1 MGSILF
7 LCTGLWK
14 HVFHFLCYLKYFYHI
29 MYPDI
34 TYAAIEGPCQ
44 GFLCFAFGK
53 AIHQSTKLNLCY
65 THSQCTR
72 SLSASLLIATA
83 AKLHTVGEQL
93 CLLAKEFTGIT
104 CEEKAA
110 KQLGD
115 AYQRHRLVMN
125 RIHDR

>member
-1 MGSILF
+1 MLEDRPADVF
-7 LCTGLWK
+7 LGK
-14 HVFHFLCYLKYFYHI
+14 QELKQ
-29 MYPDI
+29 
-34 TYAAIEGPCQ
+34 A
-44 GFLCFAFGK
+44 K
-53 AIHQSTKLNLCY
+53 AGYGCSTKLNLCY

-110 KQLGD
+110 KQLGA
-115 AYQRHRLVMN
+115 AYQ
-125 RIHDR
+125 